1 MQNNGV
7 ASMPGYCSILGQS
20 YTSGYQLKLES
31 SALKIIFVLRI
42 FILFFKY
49 FCLCRICN
57 LDRSFCLC
65 FARVRHWSE
74 RRRRWRPLKR
84 QNSSDRKF
92 SHERRLSSDYVT
104 NGRATGE
111 RIKWNGWD
119 ISITAAPR
127 NMDLM
132 TRGILRQPPQWADGS
147 TESELSI

>member
-84 QNSSDRKF
+84 QNSSYRKF

-104 NGRATGE
+104 NGSAAGG
-111 RIKWNGWD
+111 RIKWNERD
-119 ISITAAPR
+119 ISI
-127 NMDLM
+127 
-132 TRGILRQPPQWADGS
+132 RGECSNDVF
-147 TESELSI
+147 